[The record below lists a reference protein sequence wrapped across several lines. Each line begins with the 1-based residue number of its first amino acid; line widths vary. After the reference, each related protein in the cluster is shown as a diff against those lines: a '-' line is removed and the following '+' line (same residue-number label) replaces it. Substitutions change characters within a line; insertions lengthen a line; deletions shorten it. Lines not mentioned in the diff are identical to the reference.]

1 MNIMQTAHQS
11 YIILFDDYVRVRT
24 ARVIETFK
32 KKVSMTLALRKQ
44 KY

>member
-24 ARVIETFK
+24 AQTKI
-32 KKVSMTLALRKQ
+32 LNAQ
-44 KY
+44 